1 MKFFTAILCFLISSA
16 HAGYDANFTG
26 KVTAV
31 LTYSYSTQILI
42 RVAGQPTSHPTCT
55 NFDLLAIAADVSA
68 ESRQLIMS
76 RLMLAYATG
85 EVVNIGYDKTGGC
98 VDGRIR
104 VYRVG

>member
-1 MKFFTAILCFLISSA
+1 MISSA

-26 KVTAV
+26 KVTQV
-31 LTYSYSTQILI
+31 ITYSYSTLILI
-42 RVAGQPTSHPTCT
+42 KVTGQPTKHAVCT
-55 NFDLLAIAADVSA
+55 NADFLAIANDVSA